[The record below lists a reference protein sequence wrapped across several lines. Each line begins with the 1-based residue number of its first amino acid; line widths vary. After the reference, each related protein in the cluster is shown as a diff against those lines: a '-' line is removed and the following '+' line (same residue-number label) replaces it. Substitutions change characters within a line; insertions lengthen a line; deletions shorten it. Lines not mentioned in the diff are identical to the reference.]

1 MRHVVMKEI
10 PHDDGS
16 TQITSRSLEQ
26 FYASKGAPAGGRVQ
40 IFHGAYAYVH
50 NAIVFAA
57 VKLFLFTVRTYIIAG
72 YMALPKLGS
81 DYIFSATQ

>member
-1 MRHVVMKEI
+1 MTMVPHKLHRAVSSNFMPPKEL
-10 PHDDGS
+10 
-16 TQITSRSLEQ
+16 QQ
-26 FYASKGAPAGGRVQ
+26 GGGVQ